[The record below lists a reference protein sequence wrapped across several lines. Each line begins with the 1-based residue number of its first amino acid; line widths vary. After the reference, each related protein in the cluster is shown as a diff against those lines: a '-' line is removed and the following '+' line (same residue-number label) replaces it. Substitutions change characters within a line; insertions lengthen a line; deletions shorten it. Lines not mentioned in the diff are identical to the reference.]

1 MAGQRLGVD
10 HVLLD
15 GTRVGKA
22 HPDLRVFELRP
33 QNARRV
39 QKQQPLVDR
48 DPLLASRD
56 AGAVFGLRALAPGD
70 LVDERRFSHIR
81 NADDHEFQ
89 GPSHLSLL
97 RVPRQLFS
105 QQRPHSRNKA
115 GNALFRLAVGL
126 QNGIA
131 LRPEVLCPFFRQR
144 QVCHVDAVEDDH
156 ARLIAANRVNVRV
169 AAGNRDARVENFA
182 HGIDKLHILFD
193 HPARLG
199 HVPRIPLDVHGVL
212 VGVFLLHDTA
222 PNLCQLRPPVTVP
235 YSFVCRPGKT
245 TNRTFP
251 KTASFLTQ
259 PTSENRLSS
268 E

>member
-15 GTRVGKA
+15 GARVGKA
-22 HPDLRVFELRP
+22 HPDLRVFKLRP

-39 QKQQPLVDR
+39 QKQKPLIDR
-48 DPLLASRD
+48 DPLLAARN
-56 AGAVFGLRALAPGD
+56 AGAVLGLCALAPGD

-81 NADDHEFQ
+81 NADDHELQ

-105 QQRPHSRNKA
+105 QQRAHRRDEA

-144 QVCHVDAVEDDH
+144 RVCHVDAVQDDH
-156 ARLIAANRVNVRV
+156 ARLIAADRVDIRV

-182 HGIDKLHILFD
+182 HGVDELHILLD

-199 HVPRIPLDVHGVL
+199 HVAGVPLDIHGAL
-212 VGVFLLHDTA
+212 VRVFLLHDTA
-222 PNLCQLRPPVTVP
+222 PNLCQLCPPVTAP
-235 YSFVCRPGKT
+235 NSFVCRPGKT
-245 TNRTFP
+245 TSRTFP
-251 KTASFLTQ
+251 KTASFFTQ